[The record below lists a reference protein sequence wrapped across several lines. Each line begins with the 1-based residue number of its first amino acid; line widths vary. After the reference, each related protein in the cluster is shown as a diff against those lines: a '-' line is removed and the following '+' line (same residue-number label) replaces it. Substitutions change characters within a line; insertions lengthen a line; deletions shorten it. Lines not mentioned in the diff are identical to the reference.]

1 MGGLSSKQIVARI
14 NRQTDEI
21 RAVKTQEQF
30 NATLEKH
37 DKENKKRLL
46 LPAEEKKYEREIFIY
61 ELAIEEKRKELEKK
75 FGSTIKGNEVP
86 QLKL

>member
-46 LPAEEKKYEREIFIY
+46 LPAEEKKYEREIFMCSKTSSI
-61 ELAIEEKRKELEKK
+61 LQ
-75 FGSTIKGNEVP
+75 GS
-86 QLKL
+86 